1 MAKNNTPSEYI
12 WRGINT
18 TTGLPTKGTI
28 SSPNLISA
36 QAELRRQGTRITH
49 IKIKPTAL
57 LSPRKKKITSKDI
70 AILSRQ
76 LATMLEAGVPIVQA
90 FEITGQGHDNESMKA
105 LLLDIKQDIENGLS
119 FTEALEKRPDYFDE
133 LFCSLVAAGEQ
144 AGVLETLLDKIATYK
159 EKTESL
165 KAKI

>member
-28 SSPNLISA
+28 SSPNSISA
-36 QAELRRQGTRITH
+36 QAELRRQGTRITN
-49 IKIKPTAL
+49 IKIKPTPL

-76 LATMLEAGVPIVQA
+76 LATMLEAGVPLVQA
-90 FEITGQGHDNESMKA
+90 FEITGQGHDNES
-105 LLLDIKQDIENGLS
+105 I
-119 FTEALEKRPDYFDE
+119 T
-133 LFCSLVAAGEQ
+133 
-144 AGVLETLLDKIATYK
+144 T
-159 EKTESL
+159 
-165 KAKI
+165 